1 MPVTSVKAPDG
12 SIIKVNHPEGAP
24 REVILEYALQQY
36 QARSAEPGTAPEI
49 PTIGGAELEGATG
62 PSRSLI
68 PDLPENYSVGDA
80 LVGLRNMGVPN
91 EAIAAVETLLTLGT
105 GAVGGTAGMLAG
117 TIGAGIGAIE
127 RGEFGTP
134 QAAQAIQEAAMRGAE
149 SLTYSP
155 RTEMAQR
162 MLGQVAEASEPLAQ
176 LPPVLPTAGLPG
188 AAAATLPQRAR
199 MAQAAIPERR
209 AAAPEVPVAPEA
221 PMVDEAR
228 LRVTGQRPATPPRIV
243 TGEAEPM
250 APSVAGEALDVVEE
264 APTLQAGPR
273 SVGAAEVPAETIR
286 RERALSLPVPFE
298 GGAALTKGKA
308 TRNFGQLQ
316 FERETAKLAGV
327 GEPILER
334 LDNQGGVGL
343 ANFDAFI
350 DVLDPIATTAREAGA
365 EAVQALVSSANKQKR
380 EIQKLY
386 KEAREVGAMAE
397 EVEMQPLADVLMEL
411 RSYERVAPS
420 IAIARDEARR
430 LGFLEPKTIEGSN
443 DPGPFLQGGTGSIN
457 DIETLRQGINRA
469 TDWNDPRDA
478 LFARRVIR
486 AIDNITEGKGGEVY
500 RKARKKRAEYADR
513 FENIGLVSRLIET
526 KKGTTERKVAL
537 QDVFDKVMRFS
548 DLEEMNKVRAQLLR
562 SGEPG
567 KQAWAE
573 LKAQVL
579 KYIRDSSLSTTPNQ
593 QGVRP
598 ILPGRLAKAVQKFD
612 AQGKLESL
620 YGKRQAQMIR
630 DLAEVMADVGTAPA
644 GAINNSNTSSALQN
658 AMQMI
663 AENRLSAVAPVTRMA
678 IQQALTVVKDQKLKA
693 RVRDALK
700 EPNE

>member
-1 MPVTSVKAPDG
+1 MDKLEELYRALEAAYADGRQDEVMSLARQIDSIERAEGLIGIPTVDGEENIPREEKAEEAPPRPAG
-12 SIIKVNHPEGAP
+12 SFYPEG
-24 REVILEYALQQY
+24 Y
-36 QARSAEPGTAPEI
+36 G
-49 PTIGGAELEGATG
+49 
-62 PSRSLI
+62 
-68 PDLPENYSVGDA
+68 VGDA
-80 LVGLRNMGVPN
+80 LLYLRDIGVP
-91 EAIAAVETLLTLGT
+91 EGAIAAVETILT
-105 GAVGGTAGMLAG
+105 GASGFVGAPAGLIEG
-117 TIGAGIGAIE
+117 IVSEVGAQAS
-127 RGEFGTP
+127 RGQFTTP

-149 SLTYSP
+149 RRTYSP
-155 RTEMAQR
+155 RTGMAQR
-162 MLGQVAEASEPLAQ
+162 MLGQVAELTEPLAQ
-176 LPPVLPTAGLPG
+176 LPPILPGAGLPG
-188 AAAATLPQRAR
+188 AAAASIPQRAR

-209 AAAPEVPVAPEA
+209 RAAPEVPVAAEAAEA
-221 PMVDEAR
+221 PVVDEAR
-228 LRVTGQRPATPPRIV
+228 LRVTGQRPATPSRIV
-243 TGEAEPM
+243 TGEAEPV
-250 APSVAGEALDVVEE
+250 APSVPEE
-264 APTLQAGPR
+264 VAPLQAGPR

-298 GGAALTKGKA
+298 GGAALTKGQA

-380 EIQKLY
+380 EIQRLY
-386 KEAREVGAMAE
+386 KEAREAGAMAE

-430 LGFLEPKTIEGSN
+430 LGFLEPKTIEGST
-443 DPGPFLQGGTGSIN
+443 DPGPFLEGGTGSIN
-457 DIETLRQGINRA
+457 NIETLRQGINRA

-486 AIDNITEGKGGEVY
+486 AIDDITEGKGGEVY
-500 RKARKKRAEYADR
+500 RAARRKRAEYADR

-562 SGEPG
+562 SGESG

-573 LKAQVL
+573 MKAQVL
-579 KYIRDSSLSTTPNQ
+579 KYIRDSSLSETPNQ

-598 ILPGRLAKAVQKFD
+598 ILPGRLAKAVRKFD
-612 AQGKLESL
+612 DQGKLESL

-644 GAINNSNTSSALQN
+644 GAINNSNTTSALQN
-658 AMQMI
+658 AMQLM
-663 AENRLSAVAPVTRMA
+663 AENRLAAIAPVTRIA
-678 IQQALTVVKDQKLKA
+678 VQQALTVVKDQKLKA

-700 EPNE
+700 EPNQ

>member
-1 MPVTSVKAPDG
+1 MPVTSVNAPDG
-12 SIIKVNHPEGAP
+12 SIIKVNHPEGAS
-24 REVILEYALQQY
+24 REDIFEFALQQY
-36 QARSAEPGTAPEI
+36 QARDAEPGTTDVPEPFVPTPEEVAAAPE
-49 PTIGGAELEGATG
+49 ATG
-62 PSRSLI
+62 SG
-68 PDLPENYSVGDA
+68 YSVGDA
-80 LVGLRNMGVPN
+80 LIGLRNMGVPN

-105 GAVGGTAGMLAG
+105 GTVGGTAGLLGG
-117 TIGAGIGAIE
+117 TVAEGIAQASQGQ
-127 RGEFGTP
+127 FGTP
-134 QAAQAIQEAAMRGAE
+134 EAAQAIQEAAMRGAE

-162 MLGQVAEASEPLAQ
+162 MLGQVAEASEPLSQ
-176 LPPVLPTAGLPG
+176 LPPVFPTAGLPG
-188 AAAATLPQRAR
+188 AAAATIPQRAR

-209 AAAPEVPVAPEA
+209 TAAPEVPVAAEA

-228 LRVTGQRPATPPRIV
+228 MRITGQRPATPSRIV
-243 TGEAEPM
+243 TGGEEPM
-250 APSVAGEALDVVEE
+250 APPVPEE
-264 APTLQAGPR
+264 AAPLQAGPR
-273 SVGAAEVPAETIR
+273 SVGAAEVPAETVR

-298 GGAALTKGKA
+298 GGAALTKGQA

-386 KEAREVGAMAE
+386 KEAREVGAMVE
-397 EVEMQPLADVLMEL
+397 EVEMQPLGDVLMEL

-430 LGFLEPKTIEGSN
+430 LGFIEPKTIEGST
-443 DPGPFLQGGTGSIN
+443 DPGPFLEGRTGSIN

-486 AIDNITEGKGGEVY
+486 AIDSITEGKGGEVY

-562 SGEPG
+562 SGESG

-573 LKAQVL
+573 MKAQVL
-579 KYIRDSSLSTTPNQ
+579 KYIRDSSLSETPNQ

-598 ILPGRLAKAVQKFD
+598 ILPGRLAKAVRKFD
-612 AQGKLESL
+612 GQGKLESL

-630 DLAEVMADVGTAPA
+630 DLAEVMTDVSTAPA

>member
-12 SIIKVNHPEGAP
+12 SIIKVNHPEGAS
-24 REVILEYALQQY
+24 REDIFEFALQQY
-36 QARSAEPGTAPEI
+36 QARGAEPGTADVPEPFV
-49 PTIGGAELEGATG
+49 PTPEEMAAAPQATG
-62 PSRSLI
+62 SG
-68 PDLPENYSVGDA
+68 YSVGDA

-105 GAVGGTAGMLAG
+105 GAVGGTAGLLGGTVAEGIAQAG
-117 TIGAGIGAIE
+117 QG
-127 RGEFGTP
+127 RFGTP
-134 QAAQAIQEAAMRGAE
+134 EAAQAIQEAAMRGAE

-188 AAAATLPQRAR
+188 AAAATIPQRAR
-199 MAQAAIPERR
+199 MAQAALPERR
-209 AAAPEVPVAPEA
+209 AAAPEVPVSAEA

-228 LRVTGQRPATPPRIV
+228 MRITGQRPATPSRIV
-243 TGEAEPM
+243 AGDEEPM
-250 APSVAGEALDVVEE
+250 APSVPEE
-264 APTLQAGPR
+264 AAPLQAGPR
-273 SVGAAEVPAETIR
+273 SVGAAEVPAETVR

-298 GGAALTKGKA
+298 GGAALTKGQA

-430 LGFLEPKTIEGSN
+430 LGFLEPKTIEGST
-443 DPGPFLQGGTGSIN
+443 DPGPFLEGRTGSIN

-486 AIDNITEGKGGEVY
+486 AIDSITEGKGGEVY

-562 SGEPG
+562 SGESG

-573 LKAQVL
+573 MKAQVL
-579 KYIRDSSLSTTPNQ
+579 KYIRDSSLSETPNQ

-598 ILPGRLAKAVQKFD
+598 ILPGRLAKAVRKFD
-612 AQGKLESL
+612 DQGKLESL

-630 DLAEVMADVGTAPA
+630 DLAEVMLDVSTAPA

-700 EPNE
+700 EPNQ